1 MKRYGVALLA
11 ALALVACSKDRKV
24 KDDPPAELVKFTST
38 VRVDRVWQAGI
49 GGDKPVMRL
58 GLGLG
63 TYGERVYAASP
74 DGDVGAFDLKSG
86 RALWRTK
93 TKALLGGGTG
103 AGASLV
109 VVGSR
114 DGEVLALDADT
125 GAERWR
131 AAVSA
136 KIGRAHV

>member
-11 ALALVACSKDRKV
+11 SPGAGRLFQGSQGQGRAAGRAGQIR
-24 KDDPPAELVKFTST
+24 PPPYASIGL
-38 VRVDRVWQAGI
+38 WQASV

-58 GLGLG
+58 GLGVG
-63 TYGERVYAASP
+63 TFGERVFAASP

-93 TKALLGGGTG
+93 TKASLGGGTG

-109 VVGSR
+109 AVGSR
-114 DGEVLALDADT
+114 DGEVLALDADD
-125 GAERWR
+125 WR
-131 AAVSA
+131 
-136 KIGRAHV
+136 